1 MNIIV
6 VVIAILLVS
15 VLVYI
20 LLKNIYPLT
29 EGYGSFGRVNLG
41 KCCPRGYKF
50 STASKQCIAVCD
62 GCTMEAYGKLK
73 LEFKKLPGASKK
85 TLQSSYDCD
94 ENDSKNVYEYDKINR
109 QYTREDLLDQDDY
122 GEWDM
127 NSDFFAASVS
137 VSGPGVQAA
146 EEGGNEA
153 WAGISTDAVMAQLS
167 SDTIDISSAQD
178 PFFEEIPEA
187 YYYTGESECVNDYN
201 TYSSTFPN
209 AGSLPDVSGLYEGG
223 SLTTSPNC
231 KGHWK
236 LDMSDE
242 RFDYVKDNDE
252 RFAIPNWKIYNTDLA
267 YTDSLLE
274 NSTGDDTFAEYFP
287 KQLTMLQTIRDSIGN
302 TDSPVYK
309 KYDSYLTTAVT
320 VDTTAAPDINASL
333 TANRN
338 EFCNSLGIIIA
349 AGSNVSTTNLI
360 TNNNEY
366 SYSTLCVNSGIN
378 GVNNVVW
385 ENLCD
390 TNITVNT
397 SDWSQE
403 GFTGDPANN
412 LLSLC
417 NAVQKSIP
425 YICKSSDTIPDRT
438 FTFCPP

>member
-187 YYYTGESECVNDYN
+187 YYYTGESEC
-201 TYSSTFPN
+201 
-209 AGSLPDVSGLYEGG
+209 
-223 SLTTSPNC
+223 
-231 KGHWK
+231 
-236 LDMSDE
+236 
-242 RFDYVKDNDE
+242 
-252 RFAIPNWKIYNTDLA
+252 
-267 YTDSLLE
+267 
-274 NSTGDDTFAEYFP
+274 
-287 KQLTMLQTIRDSIGN
+287 
-302 TDSPVYK
+302 
-309 KYDSYLTTAVT
+309 
-320 VDTTAAPDINASL
+320 
-333 TANRN
+333 
-338 EFCNSLGIIIA
+338 
-349 AGSNVSTTNLI
+349 
-360 TNNNEY
+360 
-366 SYSTLCVNSGIN
+366 
-378 GVNNVVW
+378 
-385 ENLCD
+385 
-390 TNITVNT
+390 
-397 SDWSQE
+397 
-403 GFTGDPANN
+403 
-412 LLSLC
+412 
-417 NAVQKSIP
+417 
-425 YICKSSDTIPDRT
+425 
-438 FTFCPP
+438 